1 MAKGKKYMLEN
12 RIIFLMIAIILFL
25 LTSSN
30 LIINYNLSNEV
41 SKLQQG
47 QLIISNQINKES
59 RLYDQ

>member
-1 MAKGKKYMLEN
+1 MSKGKKYMLEN
-12 RIIFLMIAIILFL
+12 RVIFTVISLILFSL
-25 LTSSN
+25 ISIN